1 MSFGDHGTVLCV
13 EDAVM
18 PITDRRAR
26 GAFLAAA
33 LLLASLQAAA
43 SPAPELRRS
52 LPAAPT
58 AAAQAPAM
66 WRLSDGDSRIYL
78 FGTCHMLPK
87 GVAWS
92 TPAYKAAMADA
103 AVTAFEVDTKS
114 AYAKATIS
122 ALVYERGVNASYESL
137 SGIVGADRFAKL
149 KVFGERY
156 GVSTAS
162 LQRMQP
168 WLATTSLANA
178 ALRKEGFDH
187 GFGVEQTVLAD
198 AKAENDKVAFMESAE
213 TQIKALAAFDGA
225 DMLATVDATIA
236 QLGSVRETMEPMLA
250 AWLKGDMATL
260 DKLASADMR
269 KLAPAGYR
277 ALLIDRNRAWTE
289 TIEEWLAKKGK
300 NYFIA
305 VGAAHLAGPDSVIV
319 MLEKRGL
326 KAERIQ

>member
-1 MSFGDHGTVLCV
+1 MPMIHRRVRC
-13 EDAVM
+13 AV
-18 PITDRRAR
+18 
-26 GAFLAAA
+26 LAALTFA
-33 LLLASLQAAA
+33 PLQAAA
-43 SPAPELRRS
+43 APQPVPELRKS
-52 LPAAPT
+52 TAAPAPVT
-58 AAAQAPAM
+58 APEKVTGPAM
-66 WRLSDGDSRIYL
+66 WRISDANSRIYL

-87 GVAWS
+87 GVTWS

-103 AVTAFEVDTKS
+103 KVTAFEVDTKS
-114 AYAKATIS
+114 AYAKSTIS

-137 SGIVGADRFAKL
+137 SDIVGADRFAKL
-149 KVFGERY
+149 KAFGERY
-156 GVSTAS
+156 GVTTSS

-187 GFGVEQTVLAD
+187 GLGVEHTVLTD
-198 AKAENDKVAFMESAE
+198 AKAEDDMVAFMESAE

-236 QLGSVRETMEPMLA
+236 QLDSVKETMEPMLA

-260 DKLASADMR
+260 DKLTSADMR

-277 ALLIDRNRAWTE
+277 ALVVERNRNWTE
-289 TIEEWLAKKGK
+289 TIVHWLANKDE

-305 VGAAHLAGPDSVIV
+305 VGAAHFAGPDSVIL
-319 MLEKRGL
+319 MLQKKGL
-326 KAERIQ
+326 KVERIQ